1 MPKKG
6 CTSATPFKYRGKWR
20 IQVTLANGTR
30 PFKDFASYAEAS
42 DWGAK
47 KLANEN
53 TEHDPVLDGPT
64 RTTLAQAL
72 NHYAC
77 HFSVAKDGV
86 DQELTRI
93 NHYLEGARMPPL
105 VTVKTPEGGVK
116 VEPAE
121 PKVLSPEFK
130 AYVDKRR
137 AARAGTYAYM
147 HKLANM
153 RCSQI
158 SPADIKGFDT
168 QMRNDGLSDSSIQ
181 KEIALLKAFFNNV
194 DKMNWKAFANPCLG
208 IKLWKSQRRFVHL
221 TEEQKSTLYRELFNC
236 DNPYFMPLVLTA
248 KESTLRLDTLCNM
261 TWENTSVENRNAML
275 PTKTGQRAYVL
286 SREVQN
292 ILGGLPQAAGGK
304 IFPMSKSAINSAW
317 DRLREKCNLP
327 KLQFRDLRHLGAT
340 DWVRRGL
347 SAHQLKQVL
356 GHDGIATA
364 QFYVDLVGK
373 DLEDALDKASD
384 NAGVTVMPAEF
395 PKDPQAHLGA
405 RRAARLNKDKVKAP
419 AVDATELPVPV
430 PETLTPLAAL
440 QAAVSEKP
448 EGAGSPQIA
457 EADENARGN
466 VISWDFRSRKAA

>member
-6 CTSATPFKYRGKWR
+6 CTSAKPFKYRDKWR
-20 IQVTLANGTR
+20 MQVTLANGKR
-30 PFKDFASYAEAS
+30 PFQDFVSYADAVQ
-42 DWGAK
+42 WGID
-47 KLANEN
+47 KLGNANS
-53 TEHDPVLDGPT
+53 EHDPVLDGPT

-93 NHYLEGARMPPL
+93 NHYLEGAGMPLL
-105 VTVKTPEGGVK
+105 VAVTTPEGGVK
-116 VEPAE
+116 VQPAE
-121 PKVLSPEFK
+121 AKVLSPEFK

-147 HKLANM
+147 HKLAKM
-153 RCSQI
+153 RCSKI

-194 DKMNWKAFANPCLG
+194 DKMNWKGFANPCLG
-208 IKLWKSQRRFVHL
+208 IKLGKFNNRFVHL
-221 TEEQKSTLYRELFNC
+221 TEEQKTKFYRELLEC

-248 KESTLRLDTLCNM
+248 KETTLRLDTLCNM

-275 PTKTGQRAYVL
+275 PTKTGQRPYVL

-292 ILGGLPQAAGGK
+292 ILNGLPQSPDGK

-317 DRLREKCNLP
+317 DRLREKCNLR

-347 SAHQLKQVL
+347 GVHELQKVL
-356 GHDGIATA
+356 GHDSIATA
-364 QFYVDLVGK
+364 QYYVNLVGK
-373 DLEDALDKASD
+373 DLEDAMDKASD
-384 NAGVTVMPAEF
+384 NAGVSVVPPDF
-395 PKDPQAHLGA
+395 PKDPQAHINA

-419 AVDATELPVPV
+419 ALNTTELPVQ
-430 PETLTPLAAL
+430 ESLTPLTAL
-440 QAAVSEKP
+440 QEAASAKP
-448 EGAGSPQIA
+448 EESASLPTADAAA
-457 EADENARGN
+457 EARGHN
-466 VISWDFRSRKAA
+466 VIAWDFRNRKAA

>member
-6 CTSATPFKYRGKWR
+6 CTSAKPFKYRDRWR

-30 PFKDFASYAEAS
+30 PFQDFASYVDAVQ
-42 DWGAK
+42 WGID
-47 KLANEN
+47 KLANAN
-53 TEHDPVLDGPT
+53 SEHDPVLDGPT

-93 NHYLEGARMPPL
+93 NHYLEGAGMPLL
-105 VTVKTPEGGVK
+105 VAVTTPEGGVK
-116 VEPAE
+116 VQPAE
-121 PKVLSPEFK
+121 AKVLSPEFK

-137 AARAGTYAYM
+137 AARAGTYAYI

-153 RCSQI
+153 RCSMI
-158 SPADIKGFDT
+158 SQADIKGFDT
-168 QMRNDGLSDSSIQ
+168 QMRNDGLAVSSIQ
-181 KEIALLKAFFNNV
+181 KEIALLKVFFNNV
-194 DKMNWKAFANPCLG
+194 DKMNWKGFANPCLG
-208 IKLWKSQRRFVHL
+208 IKLGKSERRFVHL
-221 TEEQKSTLYRELFNC
+221 REDQKSAFYRELFEC

-275 PTKTGQRAYVL
+275 PTKTGQRPYVL

-292 ILGGLPQAAGGK
+292 ILRGLPQTEGGK

-327 KLQFRDLRHLGAT
+327 NLQFRDLRHLGAT

-364 QFYVDLVGK
+364 QLYVDLVGK

-384 NAGVTVMPAEF
+384 NAGVTVLPAEF
-395 PKDPQAHLGA
+395 PKDPQAYLGA

-419 AVDATELPVPV
+419 TVDATEPPVPA
-430 PETLTPLAAL
+430 TLTPLAAL
-440 QAAVSEKP
+440 QAAVSVKP
-448 EGAGSPQIA
+448 EEAASPQIA
-457 EADENARGN
+457 EADERAHGHN
-466 VISWDFRSRKAA
+466 VISWDFRNRKAA